1 MLMHEV
7 EIGGM
12 DSSPQYLYIQ
22 TDDDIEL
29 EMNENG
35 DITHLTTIDTDM
47 GLTPDLIIK
56 RREKL

>member
-1 MLMHEV
+1 MLIYEV
-7 EIGGM
+7 EICGN
-12 DSSPQYLYIQ
+12 DIPPQYLYIQ

-35 DITHLTTIDTDM
+35 DVTHITTIDTDM

-56 RREKL
+56 RRKE

>member
-12 DSSPQYLYIQ
+12 DSGPQYLYIQ

-56 RREKL
+56 RRKE